1 MNKFCII
8 FCGLLL
14 LSCNQSNQS
23 NQSNQT
29 EREQKEETVSFETID
44 PKKQFLI
51 ENGFKEDADI
61 SDAQMKDLKFWIES
75 GTFKEISICEAFYDL
90 LPMKDKEGREYLKKF
105 KLPKGKDV
113 DELSV
118 FLNSTGW
125 AVCYK
130 YPKPRIPKTKEEVES
145 LFSSV
150 DGSLP
155 DLVDKIKLQMKDP
168 SSFKHIETSYSNI
181 KSKIIVKMKYSGL
194 NSFGVEKVQDVTAT
208 VDFDGKVIKIYKNE

>member
-29 EREQKEETVSFETID
+29 EREQKEETVSVETID

-51 ENGFKEDADI
+51 ENGLKEDADI

-90 LPMKDKEGREYLKKF
+90 LPMKDKAG
-105 KLPKGKDV
+105 
-113 DELSV
+113 S
-118 FLNSTGW
+118 
-125 AVCYK
+125 
-130 YPKPRIPKTKEEVES
+130 KEV
-145 LFSSV
+145 
-150 DGSLP
+150 
-155 DLVDKIKLQMKDP
+155 Q
-168 SSFKHIETSYSNI
+168 TS
-181 KSKIIVKMKYSGL
+181 KRKRC
-194 NSFGVEKVQDVTAT
+194 
-208 VDFDGKVIKIYKNE
+208 